1 MYMLK
6 YREKKTLMW
15 SSSIPVSQG
24 VYKQERLQADS
35 DVHGQSMQSTFK
47 K

>member
-24 VYKQERLQADS
+24 VYKQERLLADS